1 MLTSVSFNRLQTFL
15 SCFSTSFGSRPA
27 FSKLAPVIVNLK
39 STLAATAA
47 MSLSVVRGR
56 NNIYQCYGLNTNP
69 TTNTIYSLL
78 GGIYLIPLFGVKLQA
93 STLRSVWALKVSM
106 LPYFNKQD
114 GLNPVKLFYCT
125 INFGYLGPYL
135 VHS

>member
-1 MLTSVSFNRLQTFL
+1 MLPKQFNFQRETDF
-15 SCFSTSFGSRPA
+15 
-27 FSKLAPVIVNLK
+27 VILK
-39 STLAATAA
+39 STLAAIAA
-47 MSLSVVRGR
+47 MRLSVVRGR
-56 NNIYQCYGLNTNP
+56 NNIYQRYRFNKNP
-69 TTNTIYSLL
+69 TTNTMSSLL
-78 GGIYLIPLFGVKLQA
+78 GGIFFSIPLFGVKLQA

-135 VHS
+135 VHG